1 MKFNPELINELI
13 RSRRSIFP
21 SSYIDKE
28 IPRAIIEQVLENA
41 NWAPTHKRTE
51 PWRFKVMTGAAKSR
65 MGEFMANWYRENTSD
80 EKFSPI
86 KMKKLRNNP
95 AKAACLIAVCMKRDS
110 KESIPEWEEIS
121 SVAMAVQNMYLTC
134 TSYGIGSYWSSP
146 KPSLMSADF
155 LKLEE
160 GERCLGLF
168 YMGYFEGDLPEGRRE
183 SPAVEKVEWM
193 D

>member
-1 MKFNPELINELI
+1 MTFDSQMIKELI

-21 SSYIDKE
+21 SSYIEKE
-28 IPRAIIEQVLENA
+28 IPKEIIEEVLESA

-51 PWRFKVMTGAAKSR
+51 PWRFKVMMGDSQR
-65 MGEFMANWYRENTSD
+65 RIGEFMANWYKANVSE

-86 KMKKLRNNP
+86 KFKKLTNNP
-95 AKAACLIAVCMKRDS
+95 QKAACLIAVCMKRDPD
-110 KESIPEWEEIS
+110 ERLPEWEEIS

-134 TSYGIGSYWSSP
+134 TAHGIGSYWSSP
-146 KPSLMSADF
+146 KAALMADEF
-155 LKLEE
+155 LGLQE
-160 GERCLGLF
+160 GERCFGLF

-183 SPAVEKVEWM
+183 TAIGEKVEWV

>member
-13 RSRRSIFP
+13 CSRRSIFP

-28 IPRAIIEQVLENA
+28 IPKAIIEQVLENA

-51 PWRFKVMTGAAKSR
+51 PWRFKIMTGAAKSQ
-65 MGEFMANWYRENTSD
+65 MGEFMANWYRKNTSD

-86 KMKKLRNNP
+86 KMKKLQNNP
-95 AKAACLIAVCMKRDS
+95 AKAGCLIAVCMKRDP

-134 TSYGIGSYWSSP
+134 TAYGIGSYWSSP
-146 KPSLMSADF
+146 KPSLMSGDF

-168 YMGYFEGDLPEGRRE
+168 YMGYFDSDLPEGRRE
-183 SPAVEKVEWM
+183 SPAAEKVVWM
-193 D
+193 S